1 MREKYKI
8 PVEAKKLD
16 GLEGLMTEKDVLDF
30 FVETVITYYVTNLT
44 RYNQARWKY
53 FILKEEFIDVVHDAI
68 IKILNQINKGKT
80 PIYRKTFRN
89 YFGLVTYQTFTT
101 FLKEKY
107 ERLEFD
113 PLIASN
119 THWYTIE
126 NYTTDF
132 DEQRVR
138 EYDDIQNF
146 ARIWDILDTQLDEVD
161 KSIIL
166 GSIILDKKVSVLSR
180 ELNKTPHYISKR
192 KKFLCEFLR
201 NLSECEDYDNKI
213 NYLSIENNK

>member
-8 PVEAKKLD
+8 PKEAKIFDGLD
-16 GLEGLMTEKDVLDF
+16 GLMSEKDVLSF

-68 IKILNQINKGKT
+68 IKILDQIKKNKT

-107 ERLEFD
+107 ERIEFD

-119 THWYTIE
+119 TYWYTIE
-126 NYTTDF
+126 SYTTDY
-132 DEQRVR
+132 DEQRIR
-138 EYDDIQNF
+138 EYKDIDDF
-146 ARIWDILDTQLDEVD
+146 ARIWNILNTQLDEVD

-180 ELNKTPHYISKR
+180 ELNKTSHYISKR
-192 KKFLCEFLR
+192 KKFLCEFLLK
-201 NLSECEDYDNKI
+201 LSELEDYDNKI
-213 NYLSIENNK
+213 NYLSLENNK

>member
-1 MREKYKI
+1 MKYKI
-8 PVEAKKLD
+8 PIEAKKLD
-16 GLEGLMTEKDVLDF
+16 GLEGLMTERDVLDF
-30 FVETVITYYVTNLT
+30 FNDKVITYYVTNLT
-44 RYNQARWKY
+44 RYNSARWKY
-53 FILKEEFIDVVHDAI
+53 FILKEEFIDVVHDAM
-68 IKILNQINKGKT
+68 IKILDQIKKGKT
-80 PIYRKTFRN
+80 PIYKKTFRN

-119 THWYTIE
+119 TNWYTIE

-132 DEQRVR
+132 DEQRIR

-146 ARIWDILDTQLDEVD
+146 ARIWDILETQLGEID
-161 KSIIL
+161 KAIIL

-180 ELNKTPHYISKR
+180 ELNKTAHYISKR
-192 KKFLCEFLR
+192 KKFLCEFLS
-201 NLSECEDYDNKI
+201 NLANDINYDNNIK
-213 NYLSIENNK
+213 YLELEDKNKK